1 MSYVRNKKPKTILE
15 QIKARREIRR
25 ERTEQLEKRLEASQ
39 HQGASTT
46 NEAKPVAAPAKS
58 PDKTKPATAQP
69 KPKNKAEAKPK
80 PKPKAP
86 KKTAKSKTEKK
97 SRPKPL
103 PEAQE
108 PVETSAA
115 PSETDA
121 LQDLYTERQRIIGR
135 IEALEDELQAEL
147 GNLEAVDTVL
157 GALLPDPTLAMESS
171 YSPTADT
178 DFPLLED
185 IEYEVNKR

>member
-58 PDKTKPATAQP
+58 PDKTKAATAQP
-69 KPKNKAEAKPK
+69 KPKTKAEAK

-86 KKTAKSKTEKK
+86 KKTAKPKTETK

-157 GALLPDPTLAMESS
+157 GALLPDPTLAMESP